1 MKYLKILLI
10 AFISISIT
18 SCSDSND
25 APVFVLSNAT
35 IAGTYNMS
43 NFNTD
48 VDLST
53 EVRPGLSATFS
64 TIKVV
69 GDTFQVD
76 FVLNESGTYTIEGQ
90 YRIVTTVTTV
100 SGGNQDV
107 TPSIVNFTDSGTF
120 NINSTNNTI
129 TFASSKDDFLGSEY
143 LDKTFTISVFNE
155 NSFTITQQ
163 GEEFVDPITT
173 KVNGTVSFTRK

>member
-1 MKYLKILLI
+1 MKLFKILLVL
-10 AFISISIT
+10 FISVSIS
-18 SCSDSND
+18 SCSDNSSE
-25 APVFVLSNAT
+25 PIFVLSNAN
-35 IAGTYNMS
+35 IAGSYNMS
-43 NFNTD
+43 SFNTD

-53 EVRPGLSATFS
+53 EVKPGLSATFS

-76 FVLNESGTYTIEGQ
+76 FVLNASGTYTIAGQ

-107 TPSIVNFTDSGTF
+107 TPSIVDFNDSGTF

-129 TFASSKDDFLGSEY
+129 TFTSSKDDFLGSEY
-143 LDKTFTISVFNE
+143 LDKTFNVSAFNE
-155 NSFTITQQ
+155 NFFTITQE
-163 GEEFVDPITT
+163 GEKLVDPITT
-173 KVNGTVSFTRK
+173 TVNGTVSFTR